1 MARFNTY
8 HPACGAA
15 TESQG
20 TGECRLHSARR
31 PVAGMCLRYRGQK
44 AGVDARDFKVILP
57 VLQHVEAMAQHIE
70 ALSQI
75 LSQILN
81 ILSQIVNRGLE
92 SVLQVLNDIGDTVGV
107 LNGGH
112 VGHAF

>member
-1 MARFNTY
+1 MELRQSRRELGNVASIL
-8 HPACGAA
+8 HVD
-15 TESQG
+15 QWL
-20 TGECRLHSARR
+20 ECASAI
-31 PVAGMCLRYRGQK
+31 VGK
-44 AGVDARDFKVILP
+44 EAGVDARDFKVILP

-112 VGHAF
+112 VGHAL